1 MHHYEKNVNYD
12 SEEKKV
18 TRDDS
23 GGRECSSGLI
33 QSAS

>member
-23 GGRECSSGLI
+23 GGRECSSGL
-33 QSAS
+33 